1 VDKKVEVLLLVM
13 WIAVV
18 GILEQRGKGWVE
30 RRRDLNTLW

>member
-18 GILEQRGKGWVE
+18 GILEKRGKGWVE
-30 RRRDLNTLW
+30 RRRDLSTLW